1 MKGQELHCSYTIHS
15 DQKAR
20 ALWSVAIVL
29 ACVYVTPT
37 PPALAQDVHLGLP
50 AGSSNSSSQTT
61 RQQALAAVGK
71 TLFFDRRLS
80 ANGSVSCATCHQPAR
95 AFTDGRPLAQGINA
109 RLGSRNTPTLL
120 NAAYNLSQF
129 WDGRRA
135 TLEEQAADPFFNPLE
150 HGLKDQEALLRLVRR
165 IPDYRKALSAA
176 FNIAPAE
183 IGISHVSKSIAAY
196 EATLVAGDS
205 AFDRYYFGKDQAAL
219 SPAAQRGLTLFTGQ
233 ARCAS
238 CHLIGKDNALFSDN
252 RFHSMQIGLD
262 RIAGQL
268 PSLTARL
275 VQARQQGV
283 GLDQTVLGHGDIAE
297 LGRFVVTLE
306 PSDIGAF
313 RTPGLR
319 NVALT
324 APYMHDGS
332 VATLAE
338 AISLEADYRHALAP
352 GQLPLGADEKADLLA
367 FLKSLTSPIATGFVG
382 PSKDGHAGR
391 R

>member
-1 MKGQELHCSYTIHS
+1 M
-15 DQKAR
+15 
-20 ALWSVAIVL
+20 
-29 ACVYVTPT
+29 
-37 PPALAQDVHLGLP
+37 
-50 AGSSNSSSQTT
+50 
-61 RQQALAAVGK
+61 
-71 TLFFDRRLS
+71 FFDRRLS
-80 ANGSVSCATCHQPAR
+80 ADGSVSCATCHQPAR
-95 AFTDGRPLAQGINA
+95 AFTDGRPLAQGIAA

-135 TLEEQAADPFFNPLE
+135 TLEEQAVDPFFNPLE
-150 HGLKDQEALLRLVRR
+150 HGLKDQEALLGLVRR
-165 IPDYRKALSAA
+165 IPYYRKPLTAA
-176 FNIAPAE
+176 FNIAPEE

-196 EATLVAGDS
+196 EATLVAGGS

-219 SPAAQRGLTLFTGQ
+219 SPAAQRGLALFTGQ

-238 CHLIGKDNALFSDN
+238 CHLIGKDSALFSDN

-275 VQARQQGV
+275 VQARQQGA
-283 GLDQTVLGHGDIAE
+283 GLDQTILGHGDIAE

-367 FLKSLTSPIATGFVG
+367 FLQSLTSPIAKRFSR
-382 PSKDGHAGR
+382 PAKDGHAGSR
-391 R
+391 